1 MDCGSSLLPYIWC
14 FEALACSNR
23 VEASLLL
30 DLLRKTPQISKDIG
44 KNARERG
51 SLKFLESLSIH
62 GACANSVSSASR
74 EKVIID
80 PSDRCEDVLR
90 QILSEKSLSDL
101 KAAGP
106 EISKWDLKPF
116 IEHQKSNLPRYA
128 LKQLK
133 DAILTGSPSIP
144 SYIREQSGLPVGSH
158 AEPQA
163 PAEDGNCYGSSPG
176 AESHTDDGSPLPR
189 DLPDENLVPRK
200 KRSNEGP
207 AEQLCITRVSPVK
220 KNKVSHCDNG
230 RNNKPEEQQRQELNI
245 EEEGGKNE
253 AHDLKTTND
262 DVNGGLELH
271 MENVDAVEE
280 KSHVSDDNDGND
292 DGKTDTARKQKALH
306 SLQCTSSQDSLETT
320 NSGAQNLLADASKR
334 YSKEKCSLE
343 KETCVEV
350 MKQNGSAGNGNSQG
364 NSIKDLH
371 VLPHRGTG
379 VLNENFDVAMQ
390 NNEDETREND
400 MKGFHGLTSIHEDIY
415 KDDQNVH
422 RTVRTVGEAEA
433 GVHISSD
440 DDGYQDEEAAIST
453 QKETYLSYH
462 LTCSQNSLATNDG
475 RELHFCMKCHMGG
488 ESGQMLSCIS
498 PACPLM
504 IHESCLDSDVSFDTR
519 ETFYCPF
526 CAYSRSISKY
536 MEVKKSAFLA
546 RKDLATFF
554 SLGPQNE
561 PNIQTCKSVGM
572 DGNCLKQNEGL
583 PKSNEPKEI
592 NIVEKVL
599 LDLEYEQAGNSKLHA
614 DFNPPFGRK
623 TADSTD
629 KLVHSFKTVKQ
640 DMEGSR
646 QKSQRL
652 AGCRPKPIAA
662 EAVRNSPSETV
673 ASETSG
679 SAKHADVRFKKG
691 VPRPPEK
698 NLPCEHLCSQ
708 SSQSNYADD
717 LSEEENEDSGPSKR
731 RLRFQKQKRQN
742 LHPAIPQLKR
752 RKLLWTSEEEDKL
765 KEGVHKHHHTGFNIP
780 WTTILEEGKL
790 TFHPSRTPVDLK
802 DKWRNMCNANSKSK
816 MRVC

>member
-1 MDCGSSLLPYIWC
+1 MDCGSSLPYIWC

-23 VEASLLL
+23 VDASLLL

-44 KNARERG
+44 KNAREWG

-62 GACANSVSSASR
+62 GARANSVSSSSR

-90 QILSEKSLSDL
+90 RILSEKTLSDL

-116 IEHQKSNLPRYA
+116 IEHKKSNLPRYA

-176 AESHTDDGSPLPR
+176 AESHTDDGSLLPR

-200 KRSNEGP
+200 KRSSESP
-207 AEQLCITRVSPVK
+207 AEQLCITCISPVK

-230 RNNKPEEQQRQELNI
+230 RNNKPEEQQRQEQNI
-245 EEEGGKNE
+245 EGEGGKNE

-262 DVNGGLELH
+262 DVKLKI
-271 MENVDAVEE
+271 V
-280 KSHVSDDNDGND
+280 
-292 DGKTDTARKQKALH
+292 
-306 SLQCTSSQDSLETT
+306 
-320 NSGAQNLLADASKR
+320 NSGAQNILADASKR
-334 YSKEKCSLE
+334 YSAEKCSLE

-364 NSIKDLH
+364 NSIKELH
-371 VLPHRGTG
+371 ILPHHGTE
-379 VLNENFDVAMQ
+379 VLNEKFDVAMQ
-390 NNEDETREND
+390 NNDDETREND
-400 MKGFHGLTSIHEDIY
+400 MKSFHGLKSINEDIH

-422 RTVRTVGEAEA
+422 RTVTTVGEAEA

-440 DDGYQDEEAAIST
+440 NDGYQDEEAAIST
-453 QKETYLSYH
+453 QKETFLSYH

-475 RELHFCMKCHMGG
+475 RELHFCMKCHMAG
-488 ESGQMLSCIS
+488 ESGHMLSCIS
-498 PACPLM
+498 PTCPIM

-561 PNIQTCKSVGM
+561 PNIQTCRSVGL

-592 NIVEKVL
+592 NVVEKVN
-599 LDLEYEQAGNSKLHA
+599 DHQETKKLEHEQAGNSKLHS
-614 DFNPPFGRK
+614 DFSPPFGRK
-623 TADSTD
+623 TSDSTD
-629 KLVHSFKTVKQ
+629 ILVHSFKTVKQ
-640 DMEGSR
+640 DTKGSR
-646 QKSQRL
+646 RKSLRL

-662 EAVRNSPSETV
+662 EAVHNSPSETV
-673 ASETSG
+673 ASVTSG
-679 SAKHADVRFKKG
+679 SVKHADVKSRKG
-691 VPRPPEK
+691 VPRPSET
-698 NLPCEHLCSQ
+698 NLPCEHKCSQ
-708 SSQSNYADD
+708 SSQSNNADE
-717 LSEEENEDSGPSKR
+717 LSEEENEDSGPSKFCLS
-731 RLRFQKQKRQN
+731 LR
-742 LHPAIPQLKR
+742 PAIPQLKR
-752 RKLLWTSEEEDKL
+752 RKLWWTSEEEDKL
-765 KEGVHKHHHTGFNIP
+765 KS
-780 WTTILEEGKL
+780 L
-790 TFHPSRTPVDLK
+790 T
-802 DKWRNMCNANSKSK
+802 
-816 MRVC
+816 